1 MPGPEPHRAEAF
13 GHLLSALDEARDLL
27 EEFSRPGKQIA
38 STGQSPAGLLQ
49 QCLDLCAQ
57 TATVSPEPVRMLH
70 HLACTGG
77 TLISKCLSAMPNT
90 QLVSEVD
97 PLSTMLR
104 DDAAPLFAPTD
115 MVALMRQSTRGA
127 SDGLIIEMFNANLD
141 LVEADCRGKGQRL
154 LLRDHAHSHYCH
166 GDRILDRPSLREI
179 VTARFPVAA
188 ALTVR
193 HPLDSYLSLTSLGWV
208 SFRPPGLDE
217 YCRRYLKF
225 LDAHADIPVVR
236 YEDFVEAPQQQM
248 RVLCGYLRLP
258 YVEDFI
264 DLFDV
269 FQLSG
274 DSGRAGNTIG
284 KRPRRPFDD
293 ALAAEMDRSPH
304 YQRLLQR
311 LQYEN

>member
-1 MPGPEPHRAEAF
+1 MPGPEAHRAEAF
-13 GHLLSALDEARDLL
+13 GHLLSALDEARGLL
-27 EEFSRPGKQIA
+27 DEFSRPGKQIA
-38 STGQSPAGLLQ
+38 TTGQNPAGLLQ

-57 TATVSPEPVRMLH
+57 TAAVSPEPVRMLH
-70 HLACTGG
+70 HFACTGG
-77 TLISKCLSAMPNT
+77 TLISKCLAAMPNT
-90 QLVSEVD
+90 QLVGEMD
-97 PLSTMLR
+97 PLSTMQR
-104 DDAAPLFAPTD
+104 DGALLFAPTD
-115 MVALMRQSTRGA
+115 MVLLMRQSSRGV
-127 SDGLIIEMFNANLD
+127 SDSLITEMFNANLD
-141 LVEADCRGKGQRL
+141 LIEAHCRVNGQRL

-166 GDRILDRPSLREI
+166 GDRIADRPSLHEI
-179 VTARFPVAA
+179 VAVRFQVAA

-225 LDAHADIPVVR
+225 LDDHADIPVVR

-304 YQRLLQR
+304 YQHLLQR